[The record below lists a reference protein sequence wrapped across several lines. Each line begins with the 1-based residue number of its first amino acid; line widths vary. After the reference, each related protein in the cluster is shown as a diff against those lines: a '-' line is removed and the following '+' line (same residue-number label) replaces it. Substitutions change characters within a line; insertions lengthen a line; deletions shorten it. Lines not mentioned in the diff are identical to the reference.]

1 MGLSAGIVGLPNVG
15 KSTLFNAITNSQVE
29 AANYPFATINP
40 NVGIVNLNDP
50 RIDILTEIAKP
61 EKVVKNTFKFVDI
74 AGLVKGASKGEGLG
88 NKFLSNIKEVDAICH
103 VVRCFEGSDIVHV
116 EGSVDPIRDINI
128 INLELILSDLEVL
141 SNRMD
146 KIKNKVKAGDKEALF
161 EFSVIQKITKHLEE
175 EKLLFNLALEPL
187 EQEICDNYQLLTS
200 KKVIYIANVSEHD
213 LSEPTKNA
221 HYNKV
226 KQYALSNNCE
236 VICVSAKIEHEI
248 SLLDEEDKKLF
259 FSDLGI
265 ENSGIDQLT
274 LSAFNLLNLRT
285 FFTVGKQEVRAWTFT
300 KGDKAPTC
308 GGKIHSD
315 IQRGFIKVEVMKYE
329 DYAQHKS
336 EADMKNLGLV
346 RIEGKEYLMQD
357 GDICFFRFNV

>member
-50 RIDILTEIAKP
+50 RIDELQKIAQP
-61 EKVVKNTFKFVDI
+61 MKVVKNTFQFVDI

-103 VVRCFEGSDIVHV
+103 VVRCFEGTDIVHV
-116 EGSVDPIRDINI
+116 EGNIDPIRDINI
-128 INLELILSDLEVL
+128 INLELIISDLEIL

-146 KIKNKVKAGDKEALF
+146 KIKNKFKAGDKEAIF
-161 EFSVIQKITKHLEE
+161 EYSVIKKITSHLEQ
-175 EKLLFNLALEPL
+175 EKLLFTLNLEPL
-187 EQEICDNYQLLTS
+187 EQELCDRYQLLSS
-200 KKVIYIANVSEHD
+200 KKVIYVANVAESD
-213 LSEPTKNA
+213 LSNPESNPN
-221 HYNKV
+221 YLKV
-226 KQYALSNNCE
+226 KKYAESIGCE
-236 VICVSAKIEHEI
+236 IICISAKIEHEI
-248 SLLDEEDKKLF
+248 SLLEEEDKKVF
-259 FSDLGI
+259 FDELGI
-265 ENSGIDQLT
+265 SNSGIDKLT
-274 LSAFNLLNLRT
+274 ISAFNLLNLRT

-300 KGDKAPTC
+300 DGDKAPTC

-315 IQRGFIKVEVMKYE
+315 IQRGFIKVEIIKYS
-329 DYAQHKS
+329 DFVKYKS
-336 EADMKNLGLV
+336 EVEIKNNGLLK
-346 RIEGKEYLMQD
+346 IEGKEYLMQD